1 MSHSKIR
8 SKKKKQNRQIELLQ
22 DIRGFLAGVLDGLVS
37 IYMLL
42 IIVVMP
48 FYFTDGY
55 SKIGTNK
62 YEFFY
67 GVSSKMSW
75 LVLPIVAI
83 YIVFCLLLYL
93 REEKK
98 PIEKKGLL
106 KTLSLTDWCAL
117 GYGLVTVV
125 SYLCS
130 EYREATP
137 YGDAWKGS
145 NGWYMGL
152 FSQLTFVAIYF
163 LVSRFWKRHK
173 WVPALWFPVTLVVFV
188 LGYLNRFDARPIE
201 MTGANI
207 SFISTIGNINW
218 YCGYIIIVL
227 MGMLYY
233 IWSEEAKKSWVR
245 IAMLV
250 WLGIGFATL
259 LTQGSQSGYLA
270 LAGGLVVLY
279 FLSMKDIQ
287 KLQALGSTILCLG
300 LACVGTWFL
309 RTEFKE
315 RFNFTDTLNNLFTD
329 SFLAVIVLIIG
340 FILAFLVPPFQKK
353 GILPIRLFTILG
365 YAGGALAVAGILSF
379 LIIGVVNTT
388 SPEGLAP
395 IAENNWFIFDKNW
408 GSRRGATWAAA
419 FTCLK
424 DQSLWKKIIGVGPD
438 CMAMYIHSGVNEEL
452 VTMVKESFGN
462 LTLTNAHNEWLTIW
476 VNCGLLGLLTYA
488 GMMVSAIVR
497 FIKGGKY
504 SVMAG
509 ACGFGVLAYTI
520 NNMVSFQQAMSAATV
535 FVVLGMGEAYL
546 RGEKLK

>member
-22 DIRGFLAGVLDGLVS
+22 EIRGFLAGVLDGLVI

-42 IIVVMP
+42 ILVVMP

-55 SKIGTNK
+55 SRIGTNK

-67 GVSSKMSW
+67 EVSSKMSW
-75 LVLPIVAI
+75 LVLPMVTI

-98 PIEKKGLL
+98 PIEKNGLL

-117 GYGLVTVV
+117 GYGLVTMV

-163 LVSRFWKRHK
+163 LVSRFWKKHK
-173 WVPALWFPVTLVVFV
+173 WMPALWFPVTLVVFV

-201 MTGANI
+201 MAGANV

-218 YCGYIIIVL
+218 YCGYIIILL

-233 IWSEEAKKSWVR
+233 IWSEEEKTPWVR

-259 LTQGSQSGYLA
+259 FTQGSQSGFFS
-270 LAGGLVVLY
+270 LAGVLVVLY
-279 FLSMKDIQ
+279 FLSAKDAQ
-287 KLQALGSTILCLG
+287 RMQSLGSCILCMG
-300 LACVGTWFL
+300 PACVGTWLL
-309 RTEFKE
+309 RRSFPEN
-315 RFNFTDTLNNLFTD
+315 FNFEDSLVNLFTNGW
-329 SFLAVIVLIIG
+329 FAVVILVVGLC
-340 FILAFLVPPFQKK
+340 LAFGVPLLHKK
-353 GILPIRLFTILG
+353 DKLPIRIFAPLG
-365 YAGGALAVAGILSF
+365 YIGCGMAVAGVLCF
-379 LIIGVVNTT
+379 LILGIINTS

-395 IAENNWFIFDKNW
+395 IAENSWFIFDKNW

-488 GMMVSAIVR
+488 GMIVSAIVR

-504 SVMAG
+504 SAIAG

-546 RGEKLK
+546 RGEKPK